1 MLTLIIKMLFEI
13 IICFLALVME
23 KIIWLFETLFII
35 VIVILLIIFGMPNE
49 YLKKFVLVYDMWLKS
64 FIRDNLLSSEDQI
77 TYLDIRILFIL
88 LYNLNSKFQL
98 F

>member
-1 MLTLIIKMLFEI
+1 
-13 IICFLALVME
+13 
-23 KIIWLFETLFII
+23 
-35 VIVILLIIFGMPNE
+35 MPNE

-64 FIRDNLLSSEDQI
+64 FIRNNLLSSEDQI

>member
-1 MLTLIIKMLFEI
+1 M
-13 IICFLALVME
+13 
-23 KIIWLFETLFII
+23 
-35 VIVILLIIFGMPNE
+35 IVILLIIFGMPNE

>member
-1 MLTLIIKMLFEI
+1 MLTLITKMLFGMVI
-13 IICFLALVME
+13 YFLTLVME
-23 KIIWLFETLFII
+23 KVIWLFETLFII

-49 YLKKFVLVYDMWLKS
+49 DLKKFVLVYNMWLKS

-77 TYLDIRILFIL
+77 TYWDIRILFIL